1 MTRSGHP
8 EVPLHPTTP
17 LLGKAQA
24 PPATAMGPASSAT
37 SGDVAGAVLASLSWK
52 PAASAFSRLP
62 PGKALC
68 GQTDVRALPSRPT
81 GSPAGR
87 AASSGAQRPELR
99 VSQQPARARARPA
112 AHSTPPRGGRR
123 PVLAA
128 RTRWAVFRSQAQF
141 RFSGGPV
148 DFSSPVLQRRNKRV
162 ASEGVSG
169 SLQISVAKALHCFR
183 ATRQGISVAL
193 SFCGW
198 RSCRTE
204 MGRPTHVRLRE

>member
-37 SGDVAGAVLASLSWK
+37 SGDVAGTVLAFLSWK

-68 GQTDVRALPSRPT
+68 GQTDVHARPSRPT
-81 GSPAGR
+81 GSPRGTGR
-87 AASSGAQRPELR
+87 VVGSPEAGAQGFVAAGSGPRPPGR
-99 VSQQPARARARPA
+99 TQHAAPRWPASGPGCPDASGGFSQ
-112 AHSTPPRGGRR
+112 SGSV
-123 PVLAA
+123 PV
-128 RTRWAVFRSQAQF
+128 F
-141 RFSGGPV
+141 GGPV

-169 SLQISVAKALHCFR
+169 SLQISTAKALHCFR

>member
-8 EVPLHPTTP
+8 EAPLHPTTP

-37 SGDVAGAVLASLSWK
+37 SGDVAGTVLAFLSWK

-68 GQTDVRALPSRPT
+68 GQTDIHALPSRPT
-81 GSPAGR
+81 GSPAGW
-87 AASSGAQRPELR
+87 AASSGARRPELR
-99 VSQQPARARARPA
+99 VSRQPARACARPA

-128 RTRWAVFRSQAQF
+128 RTRRAVFHSQAQF
-141 RFSGGPV
+141 RFSGGPWISV
-148 DFSSPVLQRRNKRV
+148 RLFSKEGTRESLQR
-162 ASEGVSG
+162 E
-169 SLQISVAKALHCFR
+169 
-183 ATRQGISVAL
+183 
-193 SFCGW
+193 
-198 RSCRTE
+198 
-204 MGRPTHVRLRE
+204 